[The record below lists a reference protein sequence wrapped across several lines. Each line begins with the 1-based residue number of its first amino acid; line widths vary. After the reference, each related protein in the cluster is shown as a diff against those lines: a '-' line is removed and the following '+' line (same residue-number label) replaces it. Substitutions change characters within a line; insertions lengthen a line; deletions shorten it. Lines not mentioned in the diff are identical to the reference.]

1 MVFSLTILRNQILKA
16 ALNLL
21 SHAAKQ
27 LCQRTFQLLKSIY
40 MISTRSKRSIGSKL
54 EEEGMQIPLIYS
66 NSIHQIALL

>member
-21 SHAAKQ
+21 SHAVKQ

-40 MISTRSKRSIGSKL
+40 MISTRSKRSIGSKS
-54 EEEGMQIPLIYS
+54 EEEGILILLIYS
-66 NSIHQIALL
+66 NSIH